1 MLVTVVAVAVVL
13 PSANNNEMLDDIV
26 DHKLATL
33 KLLYM
38 GKTRGGTATKKKK
51 KGSNL
56 EMGMQRGYS
65 DGKKLKPNEL

>member
-1 MLVTVVAVAVVL
+1 MLVIVVVAVVL

-38 GKTRGGTATKKKK
+38 GKTRGGTAAKKK

-56 EMGMQRGYS
+56 EMRMQRGYN